1 MYNVKTMSC
10 LRKKNVKGRVQHCCE
25 SCSNVVHILRHDPS
39 QTRANKKEEILDVV
53 VM

>member
-1 MYNVKTMSC
+1 MSC

-39 QTRANKKEEILDVV
+39 RTRANKKEEILDVV

>member
-1 MYNVKTMSC
+1 MPE
-10 LRKKNVKGRVQHCCE
+10 KKNVKGRVQHCCDM
-25 SCSNVVHILRHDPS
+25 VHILRHDPL